1 VSNIKADLARW
12 IAVNVKVVEVESED
26 PPEAEDQIRY
36 EAELRKELQ
45 HAYERCDISESKRR
59 IIGGWLR
66 DSSVELA
73 DPLSPEYDE
82 DVLSE
87 DVSEERD

>member
-1 VSNIKADLARW
+1 VNNIKADLTRR

-45 HAYERCDISESKRR
+45 YSYERLDVSESKRR
-59 IIGGWLR
+59 ILRGRLR

-73 DPLSPEYDE
+73 DPLSPDVDE
-82 DVLSE
+82 EVLGE
-87 DVSEERD
+87 DVSKESD

>member
-1 VSNIKADLARW
+1 VSNIKADLARR

-36 EAELRKELQ
+36 EAEWRKELQ
-45 HAYERCDISESKRR
+45 HSYERLDVSESKRR
-59 IIGGWLR
+59 IIGGRLR

-73 DPLSPEYDE
+73 DPLSPEVDE
-82 DVLSE
+82 DDLGK
-87 DVSEERD
+87 DVSEESD